1 MSLLAVPLCYFLYEK
16 VIELLW
22 FLQQDTQNKVA
33 SPPKPPRAH
42 DWKLLVK
49 NIRVTLN
56 QEENAAG

>member
-1 MSLLAVPLCYFLYEK
+1 MLKNL
-16 VIELLW
+16 LLW
-22 FLQQDTQNKVA
+22 LPQQEVQNKVA

-56 QEENAAG
+56 QEENAAGWMFVSFIIQMIKF